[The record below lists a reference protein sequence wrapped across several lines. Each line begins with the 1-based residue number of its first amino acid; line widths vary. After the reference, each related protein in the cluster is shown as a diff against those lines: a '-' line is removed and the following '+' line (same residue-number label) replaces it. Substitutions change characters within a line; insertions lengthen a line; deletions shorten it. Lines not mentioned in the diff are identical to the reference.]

1 MADVSGEGPATPGGT
16 ERSLADRARDI
27 AERANRLLADAEE
40 AARAGEELTY
50 IEDRLAA
57 LEEEQRRLDQEFV
70 TVGAGEATAEAGDAP
85 PGLTGP
91 ETTSRPR
98 NRGLSDWIEGLTG
111 AISQTIG
118 DSLGE
123 NLNETIRSHV
133 GSLGGIGQTVA
144 SAVSGIVVDS
154 RRQLTDVIEREVTV
168 NGSVPVSVDNFA
180 GPVIVGGGQA
190 GIVKVRAEV
199 YGGTAD
205 ELGSVHLFID
215 MEADRVFVRTQGP
228 YRGFSHRH
236 VKLFVTVPPGT
247 PLEVRTQ
254 GGAIKVEDVG
264 GTALLRTA
272 GGPVSVVS
280 APGDVDA
287 ATAGGSVT
295 VAAQHGGKVRAVT
308 MGGQVDVSGP
318 LFGPVEAQTSGGS
331 IRIDGALGPVR
342 AHTGGG
348 SVTVTGEVKGD
359 WSLRTAGGSVTVILP
374 AGTNATVDASGGGV
388 STDFPDLAS
397 DRRHLRGRLGDGS
410 GGTITM
416 RSLGGK
422 VAVMKG
428 ESRGD

>member
-1 MADVSGEGPATPGGT
+1 MAEVSSEGPVAPDGT
-16 ERSLADRARDI
+16 GRSLADRARDI

-40 AARAGEELTY
+40 AARAGEELPSL
-50 IEDRLAA
+50 EDRLAT

-70 TVGAGEATAEAGDAP
+70 TVGAGESAAEAGDAVTETP
-85 PGLTGP
+85 GP
-91 ETTSRPR
+91 ETTGRPR
-98 NRGLSDWIEGLTG
+98 GRGLTDWIEGLTG

-180 GPVIVGGGQA
+180 GPVLVSGGQA
-190 GIVKVRAEV
+190 GVVKVRAEV
-199 YGGTAD
+199 YGGSAD
-205 ELGSVHLFID
+205 EIGSVHLFID

-228 YRGFSHRH
+228 YSGFTHRH

-254 GGAIKVEDVG
+254 GGAIKVDDVG
-264 GTALLRTA
+264 GPALLRTA
-272 GGPVSVVS
+272 GGSVSVMS
-280 APGDVDA
+280 ALGDVDA

-295 VAAQHGGKVRAVT
+295 VGSQHGGRVRAVT
-308 MGGQVDVSGP
+308 MGGQVDLTGSG
-318 LFGPVEAQTSGGS
+318 LGPVEAQTSGGS
-331 IRIDGALGPVR
+331 IRIDGAAGPVR
-342 AHTGGG
+342 AHTAGG
-348 SVTVTGEVKGD
+348 SVTVTGEVRGD
-359 WSLRTAGGSVTVILP
+359 WSLRTAGGSVTVIVP
-374 AGTNATVDASGGGV
+374 EGTNATVDASGGGV

-410 GGTITM
+410 AGTITM

-422 VAVMKG
+422 VAVVRG
-428 ESRGD
+428 GPRES